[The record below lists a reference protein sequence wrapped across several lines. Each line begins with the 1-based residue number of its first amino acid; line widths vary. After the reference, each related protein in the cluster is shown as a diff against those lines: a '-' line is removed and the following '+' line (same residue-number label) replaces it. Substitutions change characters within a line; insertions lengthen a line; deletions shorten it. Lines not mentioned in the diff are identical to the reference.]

1 MIEIKDLLN
10 INYYNYGQCFT
21 GSEKGMRYRVARE
34 PLINVFRAS
43 EEEKNIEPKLKVT
56 VWSEPYC
63 YEKTDDELKTDNY
76 FEFST
81 EGINSAVSWL
91 NEIYKKKFETLV

>member
-1 MIEIKDLLN
+1 VKFIGNYI
-10 INYYNYGQCFT
+10 INDPNSYNRT
-21 GSEKGMRYRVARE
+21 
-34 PLINVFRAS
+34 
-43 EEEKNIEPKLKVT
+43 LKV
-56 VWSEPYC
+56 WSY
-63 YEKTDDELKTDNY
+63 DELKTDNY